1 MGTQVTKLTNNISF
15 YGNLT
20 VIFYR
25 DVTVDIKPGQM
36 IALVGRS
43 GAGKS
48 TMISLLPRLYDVQ
61 EGRILI
67 DGVDIRD
74 ISLAYLAEHIGMVTQ
89 ECVLFHDT
97 VRNNL
102 LYANPRATDRELED
116 ACRAANIW
124 NFISG
129 LPEGLETI
137 VGERGFKLSGGEK
150 QRKTSRC

>member
-1 MGTQVTKLTNNISF
+1 
-15 YGNLT
+15 
-20 VIFYR
+20 
-25 DVTVDIKPGQM
+25 M

-61 EGRILI
+61 EGRILL

-74 ISLAYLAEHIGMVTQ
+74 MSLSHLAEHIGMVTQ
-89 ECVLFHDT
+89 DCVLFHDT

-150 QRKTSRC
+150 QRKL